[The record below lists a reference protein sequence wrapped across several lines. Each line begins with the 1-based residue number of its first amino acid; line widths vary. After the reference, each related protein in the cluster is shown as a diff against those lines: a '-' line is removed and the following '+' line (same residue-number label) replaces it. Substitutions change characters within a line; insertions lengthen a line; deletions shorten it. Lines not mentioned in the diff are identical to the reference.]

1 MEEMITEKIVIVVG
15 DRKTPHAHHIKLD
28 GTVRVGRALSSD
40 VILSDE
46 HVEPLQLV
54 FFEQEE
60 VRKVQVLPGM
70 NPVWR
75 NGEVITAGT
84 YDFVSGDE
92 WHVGRTFLQVF
103 HESHVPEPTEK
114 LAVKDYRGSQLE
126 RWLIFFAT
134 FSALLGWTLFASWI
148 GDYEPIEWNKKLATT
163 ITDANFIFVFV
174 WATFWSLIGRMVTG
188 RNQFI
193 LHFCIASVFLLVDV
207 LNGVIT
213 EYMSYGTNHEVIWDV
228 LYYFI
233 MAIIIGVLLHSA
245 LAYALNLRHTKWVS
259 LVVGILFS
267 GFYYIDETV
276 INGSDLEP
284 SFNHLVKPPF
294 AIWVEPKTVEQFH
307 NIMDESFVD
316 VDETAR

>member
-1 MEEMITEKIVIVVG
+1 
-15 DRKTPHAHHIKLD
+15 
-28 GTVRVGRALSSD
+28 
-40 VILSDE
+40 
-46 HVEPLQLV
+46 
-54 FFEQEE
+54 
-60 VRKVQVLPGM
+60 
-70 NPVWR
+70 
-75 NGEVITAGT
+75 
-84 YDFVSGDE
+84 
-92 WHVGRTFLQVF
+92 
-103 HESHVPEPTEK
+103 
-114 LAVKDYRGSQLE
+114 
-126 RWLIFFAT
+126 
-134 FSALLGWTLFASWI
+134 
-148 GDYEPIEWNKKLATT
+148 
-163 ITDANFIFVFV
+163 
-174 WATFWSLIGRMVTG
+174 MVTG